1 MVEAY
6 VKISRTGLLCLVF
19 VSAQTLARA
28 QAPQDAADQ
37 APAQQAPVQQPTPP
51 PQPPTQPPAQ
61 TPAQTPAQPVEQQS
75 PENPESDNRRLRLPP
90 APPKVTDVR
99 MPGEAG
105 WFIGL
110 TGWLP
115 VGNTY
120 VDKGANA
127 SFSGSTHLKMQGRA
141 KNSFGLDFGVA
152 AGLHNSF
159 RFSYFY
165 SKKSG
170 STINPSDIVVFGQ
183 QYNKGDEISTNSVL
197 SNYKISYEYLTWPY
211 PVEARRFRLK
221 TLYQVQYVVVKGI
234 FDAPIKSATPDSSGA
249 LSDYSARGNKSFITP
264 AFGLGVHEYAS
275 RNLRFEANASGF
287 GLPGHWYV
295 IDADAVIAYRVRQ
308 FEVRAGAKAFAFR
321 TSTNSDYFYRGEQG
335 GLYVGLRWYSN

>member
-19 VSAQTLARA
+19 LSAQALASA
-28 QAPQDAADQ
+28 QASQDAADQ
-37 APAQQAPVQQPTPP
+37 APAQQAPAQAPPQQQPPPTPT
-51 PQPPTQPPAQ
+51 PQPQSQPQDQQPPDQ
-61 TPAQTPAQPVEQQS
+61 QPE
-75 PENPESDNRRLRLPP
+75 NRRLKLPP

-115 VGNTY
+115 TGNIY
-120 VDKGANA
+120 MDKGKEAAFSA
-127 SFSGSTHLKMQGRA
+127 SSLLKMQGRA

-152 AGLHNSF
+152 AGLHNSL

-170 STINPSDIVVFGQ
+170 STVIPNDLVVFSQ
-183 QYNKGDEISTNSVL
+183 PYSKGDEVSTNAVL

-211 PVEARRFRLK
+211 PVEARHFRLK
-221 TLYQVQYVVVKGI
+221 TLYQVQYVVMKGV
-234 FDAPIKSATPDSSGA
+234 FDAPIKSATPDTNGT
-249 LSDYSARGNKSFITP
+249 LTDYSARGSKSFITP
-264 AFGLGVHEYAS
+264 AFGLGVHQYAS
-275 RNLRFEANASGF
+275 RNFRFEANASGF
-287 GLPGHWYV
+287 GLPGHWYL
-295 IDADAVIAYRVRQ
+295 IDTDAVIAYRAGKI
-308 FEVRAGAKAFAFR
+308 ELRAGGKGFFFR
-321 TSTNSDYFYRGEQG
+321 TSPKSDYLYRGAMG
-335 GLYVGLRWYSN
+335 GLFVGLRWYSD